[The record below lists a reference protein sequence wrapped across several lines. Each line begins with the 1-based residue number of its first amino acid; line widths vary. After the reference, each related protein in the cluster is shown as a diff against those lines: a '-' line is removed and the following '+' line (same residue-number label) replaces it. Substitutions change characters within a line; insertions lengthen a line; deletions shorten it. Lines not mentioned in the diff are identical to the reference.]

1 MAMVT
6 MIMQRIYGPYLW
18 TNTSSGQNSKQI
30 KQQSTQGAARIKRS
44 GKDQTLRNW
53 SVDQPG
59 MWDNAS
65 VKQQLQGEIHDVD
78 TNNWNSTNPTSS
90 NQKECGRWAELTTY

>member
-30 KQQSTQGAARIKRS
+30 KKQSTQGAERIKRS
-44 GKDQTLRNW
+44 EIEAC
-53 SVDQPG
+53 DQPG

-78 TNNWNSTNPTSS
+78 TNNWNSTSPTSS

>member
-1 MAMVT
+1 MAIVT

-18 TNTSSGQNSKQI
+18 TNTSSGQNSKHI

-44 GKDQTLRNW
+44 GIEAF
-53 SVDQPG
+53 DQPG